1 MEGDR
6 NMPQSQELW
15 EKRKLPF
22 DAKETQEAWENA
34 AESLQTYSE
43 EMVQRWN
50 AELDNMLL
58 YAALFSAI
66 LTAFNV
72 QSYSLLQPAPPDPV
86 LSALQRISTQL
97 GSFSVTPTTINS
109 TVPAFISK
117 DSTPPSAADRTAV
130 WLNTLWFSS
139 LILSTTASSVAI
151 MVKQWL
157 REFQRGVSGTSRAS
171 ARDRQHRLNN
181 LLKWQVPAI
190 VAALPILLQLS
201 LNLFFAGLLTVATV
215 ATVLIGIHTIF
226 AVGTT
231 ILSVLVPT

>member
-58 YAALFSAI
+58 HAALFSAI
-66 LTAFNV
+66 LTAFDV
-72 QSYSLLQPAPPDPV
+72 QSYSLLQTAPPDPV

-97 GSFSVTPTTINS
+97 
-109 TVPAFISK
+109 
-117 DSTPPSAADRTAV
+117 AV

-190 VAALPILLQLS
+190 VAALPFLLQLS
-201 LNLFFAGLLTVATV
+201 LNLFFDGLLTVATV